1 MDEKLDKIFK
11 EINHMLEEMNMTLRE
26 REIVVDN
33 LEYGKKAIYN
43 KEMSNGIIIRLVNDG
58 TFSIGGNV
66 SKQQKQEYIND
77 LKKLLNHTIVPY
89 GDEIYPIINAIEKSI
104 EEPDRDK
111 EIKNADSIRF
121 ASFEPFELKVP
132 DNSESSESEET
143 SNSPETPENSESS
156 ESEETSNSPET
167 PENSESSESEET
179 SNSPETPENSES
191 SESEET
197 SNSPETP
204 EDSGSSES
212 EESEETQESL
222 ETPEPPTGKLSIVF
236 DAIKGTYTL
245 YVGKEEII
253 SEKPSKAMNEEMSK
267 KIIKAAANKTGCKEK
282 DLRKYLDTTVYALL
296 SIYDSKYKTD
306 YASEFAK
313 VDVKPLGKKES
324 LPFDLVYRLSKN
336 GRADDLDKKDY
347 KDIVT
352 LANNYKEAGIASI
365 EEVKKKDDVSKE
377 KNSKNRRGII
387 GSVFHI
393 GAEVISAMINFG
405 FSIKDVLMGK
415 KKFRELFSRQ
425 AFKRLDSPKSNKEE
439 NGESK
444 KKVEAPYNDQTNTV
458 MRLRIRK
465 IIHDKTQD
473 IDDIEKKKK
482 IRLKTIR
489 EMAKDRN
496 IDLKDSEG
504 KLKTYKQL
512 EKEVADLE
520 NQRYQENK
528 AAYVLKEELGDKNEP
543 DNKDKADSKKKE
555 SGKDDKTH

>member
-179 SNSPETPENSES
+179 SNSPETPEG
-191 SESEET
+191 
-197 SNSPETP
+197 
-204 EDSGSSES
+204 SGSSES

-296 SIYDSKYKTD
+296 SMIQNIKQIM
-306 YASEFAK
+306 
-313 VDVKPLGKKES
+313 
-324 LPFDLVYRLSKN
+324 LVNLQK
-336 GRADDLDKKDY
+336 
-347 KDIVT
+347 
-352 LANNYKEAGIASI
+352 
-365 EEVKKKDDVSKE
+365 
-377 KNSKNRRGII
+377 
-387 GSVFHI
+387 
-393 GAEVISAMINFG
+393 
-405 FSIKDVLMGK
+405 
-415 KKFRELFSRQ
+415 
-425 AFKRLDSPKSNKEE
+425 
-439 NGESK
+439 
-444 KKVEAPYNDQTNTV
+444 
-458 MRLRIRK
+458 
-465 IIHDKTQD
+465 
-473 IDDIEKKKK
+473 
-482 IRLKTIR
+482 
-489 EMAKDRN
+489 
-496 IDLKDSEG
+496 
-504 KLKTYKQL
+504 
-512 EKEVADLE
+512 
-520 NQRYQENK
+520 
-528 AAYVLKEELGDKNEP
+528 
-543 DNKDKADSKKKE
+543 
-555 SGKDDKTH
+555 